1 MKQKLISK
9 RYKNLRLNR
18 SFHSENICKQE
29 GILRWTNPLSVAAV
43 AVVSTVV
50 AAAVVVA
57 VVVAVDDVDVDFAGH
72 GDLVILQVSCNRS
85 ADPGTDAHAKQNRGE
100 NLPQ

>member
-9 RYKNLRLNR
+9 RYKNR
-18 SFHSENICKQE
+18 SFYCENLCKQE

-43 AVVSTVV
+43 AVV
-50 AAAVVVA
+50 AAVVVA